1 MSSPANIHQYLLQGG
16 VVRSATFLDKV
27 KELLK
32 GFRTPF
38 AKNTAPVATIPPMSK
53 KEQLLSYSVFIALCV
68 VVIASMRYLEN
79 QTVRNWNVALFMI
92 LITYGYFQVSKTL
105 SVLMF
110 IAFVVFYIYGGSRNN
125 DTKITEHLSLPSI
138 GGKDKEKDTKKEE
151 KGKDKEEKGKGKGKG
166 KKCKSGDDGAACRQK
181 KYDKCVK
188 KCSKKLKDD
197 EKEEEEE
204 DEEDDT
210 EHFFTG
216 RNTIEHFEDPVTV
229 RDVDS
234 GDEEYEE
241 EYEDDEE
248 EEYLEHFESAA
259 KPRTQRQ
266 RHRNDDDSDD
276 EEGIEQFGIEDTFM
290 DLHKQIHETFAKHQ
304 QHTDNKKAKKA

>member
-1 MSSPANIHQYLLQGG
+1 MSLSENIHQYLLQGG

-38 AKNTAPVATIPPMSK
+38 AKNTAHVATIPPMSK

-110 IAFVVFYIYGGSRNN
+110 IAFVVFYLYGGSRNA
-125 DTKITEHLSLPSI
+125 DTKVTEHLSLTSKGI
-138 GGKDKEKDTKKEE
+138 GKNCKSGEKGDKCRKKKFEKCIKKCNKDAKKEIKKSEKDKE
-151 KGKDKEEKGKGKGKG
+151 DKE
-166 KKCKSGDDGAACRQK
+166 
-181 KYDKCVK
+181 
-188 KCSKKLKDD
+188 
-197 EKEEEEE
+197 EEEEE
-204 DEEDDT
+204 DEDDD
-210 EHFFTG
+210 EHFFAG
-216 RNTIEHFEDPVTV
+216 RNTVENFEDPVTI

-234 GDEEYEE
+234 GDEDEYEE
-241 EYEDDEE
+241 DYEDEE
-248 EEYLEHFESAA
+248 NLEHFEAT
-259 KPRTQRQ
+259 KPRTRPQ